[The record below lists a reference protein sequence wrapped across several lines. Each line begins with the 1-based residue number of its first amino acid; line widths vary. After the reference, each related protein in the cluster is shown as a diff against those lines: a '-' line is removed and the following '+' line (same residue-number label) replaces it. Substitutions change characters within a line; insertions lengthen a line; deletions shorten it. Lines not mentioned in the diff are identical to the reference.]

1 MKQKKETY
9 SQAMN
14 RLETIVRQVDA
25 NELEIDELVKKKETY
40 SQAMARLETIV
51 RQVDNNELEVD
62 ELVDKIKEANAIIA
76 FCSEKLKK
84 ADMEVEKLLADKQE
98 NEE

>member
-1 MKQKKETY
+1 M
-9 SQAMN
+9 A
-14 RLETIVRQVDA
+14 
-25 NELEIDELVKKKETY
+25 KKKETY

-62 ELVDKIKEANAIIA
+62 ELVEKIKEANEIIA

-84 ADMEVEKLLADKQE
+84 ADKEIEKMLADKQE

>member
-1 MKQKKETY
+1 MAK
-9 SQAMN
+9 N
-14 RLETIVRQVDA
+14 
-25 NELEIDELVKKKETY
+25 KETY

-51 RQVDNNELEVD
+51 RQVDGNELEID
-62 ELVDKIKEANAIIA
+62 ELVEKIKEANEIIA

>member
-1 MKQKKETY
+1 M
-9 SQAMN
+9 
-14 RLETIVRQVDA
+14 
-25 NELEIDELVKKKETY
+25 VKKKETY
-40 SQAMARLETIV
+40 SQAMARLEAIV

-62 ELVDKIKEANAIIA
+62 ELVEKIKEANAIIA

-84 ADMEVEKLLADKQE
+84 ADMEIEKMLADKQE

>member
-1 MKQKKETY
+1 M
-9 SQAMN
+9 A
-14 RLETIVRQVDA
+14 
-25 NELEIDELVKKKETY
+25 KKKETY

-62 ELVDKIKEANAIIA
+62 ELVEKIKEANEIIA

-84 ADMEVEKLLADKQE
+84 ADMEIEQMLADKQE